1 MIDDL
6 LAGVSDSPWALV
18 VMAALVLGDAFLVV
32 VPGEVAV
39 TALGALAVTHGAPPL
54 LAVIAV
60 ATIAALAGDTLCY
73 LIGRT
78 IGVERWRWMRGRRVR
93 AALGLVGDRLRRRT
107 AVVLFSARFVPFARL
122 AVNLTAGASRVPAPR
137 YLLVAGL
144 AALGWAVYQALV
156 GAIVAAV
163 VPGGPVVAVV
173 VSIAAALLLGLLID
187 RLLARRTF
195 PPADEATP
203 PAS

>member
-6 LAGVSDSPWALV
+6 LAGISENPWSLV

-32 VPGEVAV
+32 IPGEVAV
-39 TALGALAVTHGAPPL
+39 TALGALAVVHGAPPL

-60 ATIAALAGDTLCY
+60 AAIAALAGDALCY

-78 IGVERWRWMRGRRVR
+78 IGLERWRWMRGRRVR
-93 AALGLVGDRLRRRT
+93 GALHAVGERLRRRT
-107 AVVLFSARFVPFARL
+107 AVVLFTARFVPFARL

-137 YLLVAGL
+137 YLVVAGL
-144 AALGWAVYQALV
+144 AALGWAVYQSLV

-173 VSIAAALLLGLLID
+173 VSVVVALLLGLVID
-187 RLLARRTF
+187 RLFARRALPT
-195 PPADEATP
+195 DR
-203 PAS
+203 

>member
-6 LAGVSDSPWALV
+6 LAGISENPWSLA

-39 TALGALAVTHGAPPL
+39 TALGALAVVHGAPPL

-78 IGVERWRWMRGRRVR
+78 IGLERWRWMRARRVR
-93 AALGLVGDRLRRRT
+93 AALGAVGDRLQRRT
-107 AVVLFSARFVPFARL
+107 AVVLFTARFVPFARL

-137 YLLVAGL
+137 YLLVAAL
-144 AALGWAVYQALV
+144 AALGWAVYQSLV
-156 GAIVAAV
+156 GAVVAAL

-173 VSIAAALLLGLLID
+173 VSIVVALVLGLLID
-187 RLLARRTF
+187 RLLGRKTL
-195 PPADEATP
+195 PPAE
-203 PAS
+203 

>member
-6 LAGVSDSPWALV
+6 LAGISGNPWSLV

-32 VPGEVAV
+32 IPGEVAV
-39 TALGALAVTHGAPPL
+39 TALGALAVVHGAPPL

-60 ATIAALAGDTLCY
+60 AAIAALAGDTLCY

-78 IGVERWRWMRGRRVR
+78 IGLDRWRWMRGRRVR
-93 AALGLVGDRLRRRT
+93 AALRAVGDRLQRRT
-107 AVVLFSARFVPFARL
+107 AVVLFTARFVPFARL

-144 AALGWAVYQALV
+144 AALGWAVYQSLV

-163 VPGGPVVAVV
+163 VPGGPVAAVV
-173 VSIAAALLLGLLID
+173 VSVVVALVLGLLID
-187 RLLARRTF
+187 RLFARRTL
-195 PPADEATP
+195 PTDR
-203 PAS
+203 